1 MRKLVIGA
9 VAVMLLAIATVAY
22 AATEQKYKQTFTSAS
37 PSKSVGTK
45 FSLEGSDPTAADN
58 NFRPKPARVVDLLF
72 PAGTVIDS
80 RGAPQCKA
88 TDADFASKGPAACP
102 ARTRVDTGR
111 AADNNA
117 EAKLRGATF
126 PAAVS
131 AFNRKGG
138 LILYVRP
145 AAANPF
151 VLRPVLRGTPGKN
164 QRLVT
169 TVKAI
174 TVPGD
179 EAILTKFNLS
189 TKPKSTGSGSR
200 KRIFIKTPPRSKCP
214 RGKLWTFKASLTY
227 GDGTKQTVVSQQ
239 KCNR

>member
-22 AATEQKYKQTFTSAS
+22 AATEQKYSQKFTSGS

-72 PAGTVIDS
+72 PAGTRIDS
-80 RGAPQCKA
+80 KGAPQCKA
-88 TDADFASKGPAACP
+88 TDADFASKGAAACP
-102 ARTRVDTGR
+102 ARTKVDTGR
-111 AADNNA
+111 AADNAA
-117 EAKLRGATF
+117 EAKLRGATI

-131 AFNRKGG
+131 AYNRAGG
-138 LILYVRP
+138 LILYIRP
-145 AAANPF
+145 TLGNPF

-179 EAILTKFNLS
+179 EAILTKFKLS
-189 TKPKSTGSGSR
+189 TKPITTGSGSS
-200 KRIFIKTPPRSKCP
+200 KRTFIKSPPATKCP
-214 RGKLWTFKASLTY
+214 RGKLWTFKATLTY
-227 GDGTKQTVVSQQ
+227 GDGTKDTVVSQQ
-239 KCNR
+239 KCTR